1 MNKFFLLLLSF
12 FSFSFSFSQNSE
24 YPADYFRPPLDIPLY
39 LSGTFGELRSNH
51 FHSGIDIKTQGVE
64 GKNVYAVADG
74 YVSRVKVSAGG
85 YGKALYI
92 THPNG
97 TVSVYGHLK
106 SFNSAIEKYIRELQ
120 YANESFEVEAFP
132 TKETLPVK
140 KGDVVAFSG
149 NTGSSGGPHLHF
161 EIREESSQYAVNP
174 LLYKSIK
181 IKDVLQP
188 SILELGIYPVD
199 ESSLING
206 KNDTAFFAVEGAGKD
221 YVLKGKPKIT
231 VSGNVSF
238 GVRAVDL
245 MSEISNKN
253 GVYQIELEMDG
264 QEIFDITMDKL
275 SFSTSRYINSLIDY
289 NYYKKAERRV
299 VRTQIDGNNKLFNY
313 HKVKNNGIVYF
324 YDEMTHRFVF
334 RVKDA
339 YGNTSEL
346 KFDVVSTIPET
357 KPFSKAMAKT
367 DNAEFFE
374 FDEENKFS
382 KDGIELNFPE
392 NAFYQ
397 SFWFQFKEIKTDSTK
412 YSPVYQ
418 AHNKFTPVQKSF
430 SIEIEPKN
438 CPANVKQKLYIAYS
452 SDGKN
457 YDYAGSEWKGDKLAA
472 SYNQLGYF
480 TILADAENPVITP
493 VNIANGKNIAAQNSI
508 KITIKDKKTGVK
520 NYRAT
525 LNGKW
530 ILMEYD
536 AKNNLLTYN
545 YDDRLVKGE
554 NLFKITVSDQLNNE
568 SVYQAKLVY

>member
-206 KNDTAFFAVEGAGKD
+206 KYDTAFFAVEGAGKD

-245 MSEISNKN
+245 MSDISNKN

-374 FDEENKFS
+374 FDEENEFS

-493 VNIANGKNIAAQNSI
+493 VNIANGKNIATQNSI